1 MIEKMIVSRKITESH
16 PTKRLLII
24 VLALAV
30 IVLPAYPQNADK
42 LIVIAAPGVTK
53 SEPKDWRNS
62 LGISGEDLVLNCPK
76 CVPIQTVKVPSSDIA
91 TIRYG
96 ENAYHHWVAGI
107 VTGVLSLGVGLIV
120 GLMPHH
126 QHYFSV
132 DTKEGKVVAIQAD
145 KKNYR
150 NIAGMLQNFT
160 GLPIQ
165 VSAKEA
171 HFLNGFNVKITSE
184 EQK

>member
-1 MIEKMIVSRKITESH
+1 MMKG
-16 PTKRLLII
+16 L
-24 VLALAV
+24 LALVVVFCVVA
-30 IVLPAYPQNADK
+30 LPTYPQTADK

-53 SEPKDWRNS
+53 SEPKDWHNS
-62 LGISGEDLVLNCPK
+62 LGISGQDMVLNCPK
-76 CVPIQTVKVPSSDIA
+76 CMPIQTVKVPASDIA

-145 KKNYR
+145 KKDYR
-150 NIAGMLQNFT
+150 DIAGMLQNFT

-171 HFLNGFNVKITSE
+171 HFLNGFNVKITTE

>member
-1 MIEKMIVSRKITESH
+1 
-16 PTKRLLII
+16 
-24 VLALAV
+24 
-30 IVLPAYPQNADK
+30 
-42 LIVIAAPGVTK
+42 
-53 SEPKDWRNS
+53 
-62 LGISGEDLVLNCPK
+62 
-76 CVPIQTVKVPSSDIA
+76 
-91 TIRYG
+91 
-96 ENAYHHWVAGI
+96 
-107 VTGVLSLGVGLIV
+107 VGLIV

-145 KKNYR
+145 KKDYR
-150 NIAGMLQNFT
+150 DIAGMLQNFT

-171 HFLNGFNVKITSE
+171 HFLNGFNIKITTE